1 MQYKLLLSW
10 DILPGREQEYFEF
23 VVREFIPG
31 IQSLGLE
38 PSDAWLTVYGEQPQ
52 ILTGVGV
59 SNLNALNS
67 VLSSQEWDSMIVQL
81 LDYVEN
87 FEVKTVKAKPGFQ
100 M

>member
-1 MQYKLLLSW
+1 MPFKLLLSW

-31 IQSLGLE
+31 IQALGLN
-38 PSDAWLTVYGEQPQ
+38 PSDAWLTIYGDQPQ
-52 ILTGVGV
+52 ILTGMQIN
-59 SNLNALNS
+59 SLNLLNHII
-67 VLSSQEWDSMIVQL
+67 SSQEWDGMIAKL

-87 FEVKTVKAKPGFQ
+87 LEIKTVKAKPGFQ

>member
-1 MQYKLLLSW
+1 MYYKLLLSW

-31 IQSLGLE
+31 IQALGLE
-38 PSDAWLTVYGEQPQ
+38 PSDAWLTVYGDQPQ
-52 ILTGVGV
+52 ILTGVQV
-59 SNLNALNS
+59 SSLNS
-67 VLSSQEWDSMIVQL
+67 LNNVTSSQEWDAMISKL

-87 FEVKTVKAKPGFQ
+87 LEIKTVKAKPGFQ

>member
-1 MQYKLLLSW
+1 MHYKLLLSW

-31 IQSLGLE
+31 IQTLGLE
-38 PSDAWLTVYGEQPQ
+38 PSDAWLTIYGDQPQ
-52 ILTGVGV
+52 ILTGVQV
-59 SNLNALNS
+59 KNLNSLNNII
-67 VLSSQEWDSMIVQL
+67 SSQEWDSMIAKL

-87 FEVKTVKAKPGFQ
+87 LEIKTVKAKPGFQ